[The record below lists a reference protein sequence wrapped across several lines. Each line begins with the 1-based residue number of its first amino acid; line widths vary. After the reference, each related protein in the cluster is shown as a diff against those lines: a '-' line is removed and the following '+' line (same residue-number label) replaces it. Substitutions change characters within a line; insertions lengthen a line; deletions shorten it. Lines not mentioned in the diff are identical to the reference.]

1 MTDRR
6 INVLVLASSL
16 WIGGAE
22 TVIRHLGLSLD
33 RRRFNV
39 TVCHLKDRGSIGDEI
54 AHAGVDIIG
63 IPMPPPGKIDYLT
76 FRKVLKIVRDRRI
89 DVIHSH
95 TTHGLLDGCL
105 CKLLTPGLRVV
116 HTFHFGNYP
125 HTQPRLIMIERI
137 FSRLADRLFA
147 VGEVQRAQLRKV
159 FRFRDDAI
167 GTIWNGVTLPQGT
180 GDPDF
185 RQRIGAVGRPLIGT
199 IATYI
204 EQKGLFDLIKVA
216 RRVKDRGFNACFAV
230 VGEGHLRPRLEALRR
245 ELDLDDTVVFTGWV
259 TNAADVTLPTFDIFF
274 QPSLWEAMSVVVLE
288 AMAAAKPLIV
298 TRVGENPRVVEDG
311 VDGVLA
317 EAGDLD
323 GMADAIC
330 RLLADPALAARLG
343 AAARRKV
350 EERFSSSHMVG
361 AYERVYEGVCR

>member
-6 INVLVLASSL
+6 INVLILASSL

-22 TVIRHLGLSLD
+22 TVIRHLALNLD

-39 TVCHLKDRGSIGDEI
+39 TVCHLKDRGDIGDEI
-54 AHAGVDIIG
+54 ARAEVDIVG
-63 IPMPPPGKIDYLT
+63 IPQPPPGTVDYLT
-76 FRKVLKIVRDRRI
+76 FRKVLKIVRDRKI

-105 CKLLTPGLRVV
+105 CKLLTPGMRVV

-125 HTQPRLIMIERI
+125 HTQPRLVWIERI

-159 FRFRDDAI
+159 FRFRDRDI
-167 GTIWNGVTLPQGT
+167 GTIWNGVTFPQGA
-180 GDPDF
+180 GDPAF
-185 RQRIGAVGRPLIGT
+185 RQRVGAGGRPLIGT

-204 EQKGLFDLIKVA
+204 DQKGLFDLVKVA
-216 RRVKDRGFNACFAV
+216 RRVKDRGVDACFAV
-230 VGEGHLRPRLEALRR
+230 VGEGHLRPKLEALRR
-245 ELDLDDTVVFTGWV
+245 ELDVEDTVVFTGWM
-259 TNAADVTLPTFDIFF
+259 TNAADLALPVFDIFF

-288 AMAAAKPLIV
+288 AMAAGKPLLV

-311 VDGVLA
+311 VDGLLV
-317 EAGDLD
+317 EPGDLD
-323 GMADAIC
+323 GMAGAIC
-330 RLLADPALAARLG
+330 RLLSDPALAGRLA
-343 AAARRKV
+343 AAARQKV
-350 EERFSSSHMVG
+350 ERQFSASHMVA
-361 AYERVYEGVCR
+361 AYERVYEDVCR